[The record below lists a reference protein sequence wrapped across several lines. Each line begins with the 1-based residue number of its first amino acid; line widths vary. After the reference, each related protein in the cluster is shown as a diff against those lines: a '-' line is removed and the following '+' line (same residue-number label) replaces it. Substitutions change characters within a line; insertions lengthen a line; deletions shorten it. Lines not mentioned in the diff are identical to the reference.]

1 MVAVTVAGQPRDY
14 LVEPQAFGGGQVELR
29 DQGEEVE
36 RHRAAGAAIQAGLAH
51 TVERLMHRNGYT
63 RRTLARTTRIQPER
77 LGRLLR
83 GERWITLPDVV
94 ALGMALEIDLIR
106 YAYPSLPTAD
116 SRGEDVIWL
125 EPPGVGQPVTAS
137 WDD

>member
-1 MVAVTVAGQPRDY
+1 
-14 LVEPQAFGGGQVELR
+14 
-29 DQGEEVE
+29 
-36 RHRAAGAAIQAGLAH
+36 
-51 TVERLMHRNGYT
+51 MHRNGYT